1 VIVGADLERGP
12 TLARISSI
20 LLGLMASGLFTLR
33 GALIVFV
40 TAFGTVFG
48 TVFGIVFGIVFGAAA
63 TVLPDVRAAPMVMS

>member
-1 VIVGADLERGP
+1 
-12 TLARISSI
+12 
-20 LLGLMASGLFTLR
+20 MASGLFTLR

>member
-1 VIVGADLERGP
+1 
-12 TLARISSI
+12 
-20 LLGLMASGLFTLR
+20 MASGLFTLR

-48 TVFGIVFGIVFGAAA
+48 IVFGAAA